1 MFSMSWMQRNVTKQV
16 MGQICQNGFSGDV
29 ARRSD
34 RKRTEVYNISQVIQ
48 LLADSSDDSGSDLNL
63 SDLDIGGNSSASESD
78 VEGGDIPRQY
88 FICVCT
94 FACIRAHMHA
104 NMHAFAIVV

>member
-1 MFSMSWMQRNVTKQV
+1 MFSMSWMQRNVNKQV
-16 MGQICQNGFSGDV
+16 IGQICQNGFS
-29 ARRSD
+29 SD
-34 RKRTEVYNISQVIQ
+34 AIVSRFIRW
-48 LLADSSDDSGSDLNL
+48 DSGSDLNL

-94 FACIRAHMHA
+94 FTFIRAHVHA
-104 NMHAFAIVV
+104 NMHAFVIVF